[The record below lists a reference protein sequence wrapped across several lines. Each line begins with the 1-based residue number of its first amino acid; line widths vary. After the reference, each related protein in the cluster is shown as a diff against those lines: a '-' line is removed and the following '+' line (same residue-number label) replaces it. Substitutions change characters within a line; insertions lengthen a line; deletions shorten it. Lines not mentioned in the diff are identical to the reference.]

1 MLVWDFVHMSAGDRR
16 CCYMWLWAA
25 YPIWQLEP
33 EIGSCG
39 RAARAL
45 SHHSRGHCQSLSWL
59 SQKYFIPISIVYL
72 SDLRILYLLL
82 VLSLTKEWYLDSR
95 KGSHKSFPIY
105 SFAPLPLSTGLKL
118 SKLDETPTMICWP
131 TELWLVFCNLP
142 CWRPSDLHS
151 EFPRGLCICWL
162 LWKACWLFASGPL

>member
-1 MLVWDFVHMSAGDRR
+1 MLFLLICMLVWDFVHMSAGGRR
-16 CCYMWLWAA
+16 WCYMWLWAA
-25 YPIWQLEP
+25 YLIWQLET

-45 SHHSRGHCQSLSWL
+45 SYHSRGHCQSLSWL

-95 KGSHKSFPIY
+95 NGSHKCFPIY
-105 SFAPLPLSTGLKL
+105 SFAPLPLSTGLKHP
-118 SKLDETPTMICWP
+118 KLDGNSHHDLLAHRTLTCLLQLTLLMTIRSS
-131 TELWLVFCNLP
+131 LWI
-142 CWRPSDLHS
+142 S
-151 EFPRGLCICWL
+151 
-162 LWKACWLFASGPL
+162 